1 MEDNIL
7 KDIDELKNSLKD
19 SLRQIAKPIRQI
31 DFTRENYNML
41 FPYSRIKTPLEEVKL
56 DEHQFEKLEA
66 KERQSILQAVH
77 DTLKTPDIVINETR
91 QSVFGDF
98 NTAHLYAKSFEING
112 KNKAV
117 QSVVVAIEDE
127 NVSISTHER
136 DINNLVNKIK
146 MPEQLIYASDEI
158 GQVIERATGR
168 QLVTVNPTRA
178 NGKTEPPRE
187 NITQNNEKSTSAE
200 KGSELNLLYEKTTVN
215 VDGLEREC
223 GHGVLDGFKNAVKMV
238 DRLKEENIQLKKENI
253 ELHKRLEQKS
263 HSKNHNEKEIER

>member
-1 MEDNIL
+1 MEDNVL
-7 KDIDELKNSLKD
+7 KDIDELKSSLKD
-19 SLRQIAKPIRQI
+19 SLRKIAKPIKQI

-41 FPYSRIKTPLEEVKL
+41 FPYSRIETPLEEVKL
-56 DEHQFEKLEA
+56 GEHQFEKLEA
-66 KERQSILQAVH
+66 KERQSILQAVY
-77 DTLKTPDIVINETR
+77 DTLKTPDVVINEAR

-146 MPEQLIYASDEI
+146 MPEQLIYVSDEI
-158 GQVIERATGR
+158 GQVIERATGK

-178 NGKTEPPRE
+178 NGNAEPPRE
-187 NITQNNEKSTSAE
+187 NIPQNAEKSTSAE
-200 KGSELNLLYEKTTVN
+200 RSSESKLLYEKTTVN
-215 VDGLEREC
+215 VDGLERDCE
-223 GHGVLDGFKNAVKMV
+223 HGVLDGFRNAVKMI
-238 DRLKEENIQLKKENI
+238 DRLKYENSRLKKENI
-253 ELHKRLEQKS
+253 ELHKKLEQKS
-263 HSKNHNEKEIER
+263 HSKNHHEKEIER

>member
-7 KDIDELKNSLKD
+7 KDIDELKKSLKD
-19 SLRQIAKPIRQI
+19 SLRQIAKPIKQI

-41 FPYSRIKTPLEEVKL
+41 FPYSRIETPLEEVKL
-56 DEHQFEKLEA
+56 GEHQFEKLEA

-77 DTLKTPDIVINETR
+77 DTLKTPDIVINEAR

-136 DINNLVNKIK
+136 DISNLVNKIK

-158 GQVIERATGR
+158 GQVIERATGK

-178 NGKTEPPRE
+178 NGKAEPPRA
-187 NITQNNEKSTSAE
+187 NITQNAEKSTSTE
-200 KGSELNLLYEKTTVN
+200 QSSESKVLYGKTTVN

-223 GHGVLDGFKNAVKMV
+223 EHGVLDGFKNAVKMV

>member
-7 KDIDELKNSLKD
+7 KDIDELKKSLKD
-19 SLRQIAKPIRQI
+19 SLRQIAKPIKQI

-41 FPYSRIKTPLEEVKL
+41 FPYSRIETPLEEVKL
-56 DEHQFEKLEA
+56 GEHQFEKLEA

-77 DTLKTPDIVINETR
+77 DTLKTPDIVINEAR

-136 DINNLVNKIK
+136 DISNLVNKIK

-158 GQVIERATGR
+158 GQVIERATGK

-178 NGKTEPPRE
+178 NGKAEPPRA
-187 NITQNNEKSTSAE
+187 NITQINEKSTSTE
-200 KGSELNLLYEKTTVN
+200 QSSESKLLYGKTTVN
-215 VDGLEREC
+215 VDGLDREC
-223 GHGVLDGFKNAVKMV
+223 EHGVLDGFKNAVKMV

-263 HSKNHNEKEIER
+263 HSKNHHEKEIER

>member
-1 MEDNIL
+1 MEDNIV
-7 KDIDELKNSLKD
+7 KDIDELKKSLKD
-19 SLRQIAKPIRQI
+19 SLRQIAKPIKQI
-31 DFTRENYNML
+31 GFTRENYNML
-41 FPYSRIKTPLEEVKL
+41 FPYSRIETPLEEVKL
-56 DEHQFEKLEA
+56 GEHQFEKLEA

-77 DTLKTPDIVINETR
+77 DTLKTPDIVINEAR

-136 DINNLVNKIK
+136 DISNLVNKIK

-158 GQVIERATGR
+158 GQVIERATGK

-178 NGKTEPPRE
+178 NGKAEPPRA
-187 NITQNNEKSTSAE
+187 NITQINEKSTSTE
-200 KGSELNLLYEKTTVN
+200 QSSESKLLYGKTTVN
-215 VDGLEREC
+215 VDGLDREC
-223 GHGVLDGFKNAVKMV
+223 EHGVLDGFKNAVKMV

-263 HSKNHNEKEIER
+263 HSKNHHEKEIER